1 MGWLHSW
8 SPADFILE
16 NSALQDTAVLSTQGP
31 AVWLN
36 YWTQLAQGLAQNA
49 ITANQVIIDGVNE
62 PEIAGVRWEPSS
74 GGNAAAAVGYG
85 ALLLQ
90 LWDAVNPILPNALLF
105 FEGTSQYSS
114 QGEWG
119 RPGILGPITA
129 AAVGDCPTPSCASSA
144 CCSAD
149 PRVGHT
155 LLADCRHTVPWSAVQ

>member
-1 MGWLHSW
+1 MANSVGAY
-8 SPADFILE
+8 SPQLRVFFYF
-16 NSALQDTAVLSTQGP
+16 ALQDEAVLSTQGP

-36 YWTQLAQGLAQNA
+36 YWIQLAQGLAQNA
-49 ITANQVIIDGVNE
+49 VTANQVVIDGVNE

-85 ALLLQ
+85 ALLLE

-119 RPGILGPITA
+119 RPGSLVTWLPLQLWEA
-129 AAVGDCPTPSCASSA
+129 APCAPA
-144 CCSAD
+144 LQ
-149 PRVGHT
+149 T
-155 LLADCRHTVPWSAVQ
+155 